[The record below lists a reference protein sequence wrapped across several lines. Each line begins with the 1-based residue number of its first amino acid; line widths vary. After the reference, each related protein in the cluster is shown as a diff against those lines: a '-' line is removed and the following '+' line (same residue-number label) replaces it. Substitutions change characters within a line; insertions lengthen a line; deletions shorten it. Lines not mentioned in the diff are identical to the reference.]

1 MIETSVRFAGSGFGA
16 RDPAGSVQVD
26 RIDAPGEED
35 AMARPPHPGGL
46 S

>member
-1 MIETSVRFAGSGFGA
+1 VIETSVRFAVPGFAPFTGRA
-16 RDPAGSVQVD
+16 PYKAD

-35 AMARPPHPGGL
+35 AMARPPRLGGL